1 MSLIPQNAV
10 EVEVNGATVPF
21 YKFEENGVTYYMF
34 DTSKSGH
41 PEPMVNAMA
50 GLQNLKPG
58 EKLIMINHKAPMGLF
73 PKIANDFD
81 HEVEEVENGLFKMTF
96 TMKGDAP
103 KATDFE
109 DNNCEG

>member
-73 PKIANDFD
+73 PRIESEFAYAVTELENGKFKIVFNRRSTATTTDFD
-81 HEVEEVENGLFKMTF
+81 
-96 TMKGDAP
+96 
-103 KATDFE
+103 
-109 DNNCEG
+109 DNSCAG